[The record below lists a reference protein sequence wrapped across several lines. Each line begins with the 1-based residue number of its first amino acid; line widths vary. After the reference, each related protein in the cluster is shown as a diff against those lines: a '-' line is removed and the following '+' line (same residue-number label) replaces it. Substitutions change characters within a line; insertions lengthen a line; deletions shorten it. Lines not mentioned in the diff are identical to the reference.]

1 MAGGAHQGTGEQMR
15 GGWLAC
21 AALAAAGLAA
31 CRQDPARGAIPRQR
45 FVLANAALRSVPDTA
60 AAGDS
65 LRAAALKKYR
75 VTEKDLMRFVQVNGR
90 RAEYMSNVWREV
102 ADSVQ
107 KRYERVYLAGRPQD
121 LPPGM
126 AAPGADGRLDF
137 NTTVPPQPV
146 GRPPVV
152 QPPGP
157 PPTRGV
163 QPRDRPRR
171 PRAVPPPA
179 GTVPPV
185 PPRREPPVRTP
196 APPTDRR
203 PMRPPGDTLK
213 RTLAP

>member
-1 MAGGAHQGTGEQMR
+1 MR
-15 GGWLAC
+15 GGWRVC
-21 AALAAAGLAA
+21 AVLAAAGLAA
-31 CRQDPARGAIPRQR
+31 ACKQDPDRGAIPRQR

-60 AAGDS
+60 ARGDS

-75 VTEKDLMRFVQVNGR
+75 VTDRDLMRFVQVHGR
-90 RAEYMSNVWREV
+90 RAEYMSLVWREV

-121 LPPGM
+121 MPPGM
-126 AAPGADGRLDF
+126 APPDVDGRPSSA
-137 NTTVPPQPV
+137 TVPPEPPR
-146 GRPPVV
+146 RPPVV
-152 QPPGP
+152 RPPVIQPEGEPP
-157 PPTRGV
+157 VVRPPTRGV

-185 PPRREPPVRTP
+185 APRRKP

-203 PMRPPGDTLK
+203 PMTPPGDTLK
-213 RTLAP
+213 RTPAP